1 MKRNIVFLALLLL
14 IAVTVQSRTIKAP
27 RSAEIGSII
36 KVYNSRVVNGG
47 FPDYGILEDTG
58 LKLTDGD
65 KNGATIALEG
75 FLLMNNKPWHSSVLY
90 TEINSWVYLYGPH
103 AGITCILISSPF
115 GEDLYDENISYEDYY
130 CKYLTSIG
138 CKLISTKEEY
148 TGERCRTY
156 KYEKI
161 YVVFRQSCGASAC
174 GYELYIGESLEEI
187 NNILGMDSTGQNA
200 TEQAQE
206 DIRIEEPVYKKEE
219 IKEKSSSRV
228 FPMSD
233 DDRIYD
239 VVEQMPSFKGGQ
251 GTLMKWIASNLNYP
265 VAAEEQQ
272 IEGRVLVQFVVEK
285 DGSITNV
292 KVIKSIESSLDNE
305 AIRVVKSMPNWI
317 PGRQNGLAVRVKYT
331 VPVTFRLNL

>member
-1 MKRNIVFLALLLL
+1 
-14 IAVTVQSRTIKAP
+14 
-27 RSAEIGSII
+27 
-36 KVYNSRVVNGG
+36 
-47 FPDYGILEDTG
+47 
-58 LKLTDGD
+58 
-65 KNGATIALEG
+65 
-75 FLLMNNKPWHSSVLY
+75 
-90 TEINSWVYLYGPH
+90 
-103 AGITCILISSPF
+103 
-115 GEDLYDENISYEDYY
+115 
-130 CKYLTSIG
+130 
-138 CKLISTKEEY
+138 
-148 TGERCRTY
+148 
-156 KYEKI
+156 
-161 YVVFRQSCGASAC
+161 
-174 GYELYIGESLEEI
+174 
-187 NNILGMDSTGQNA
+187 
-200 TEQAQE
+200 
-206 DIRIEEPVYKKEE
+206 VYKKEE